1 MSVSVLIKSFCSSCS
16 SGASYEPHDSSSV
29 DEEKT
34 LSKRK
39 TSTNITKWNEKNTML
54 LIDLLEERLSLW
66 DMFDSEYTKR
76 KVRDVAYK
84 EIVEKLGENWTSSVI
99 KSKINNLRAQ
109 LGRELKKTKKIKSGQ
124 SRDEV
129 YMST

>member
-1 MSVSVLIKSFCSSCS
+1 
-16 SGASYEPHDSSSV
+16 
-29 DEEKT
+29 
-34 LSKRK
+34 
-39 TSTNITKWNEKNTML
+39 
-54 LIDLLEERLSLW
+54 
-66 DMFDSEYTKR
+66 MFDSEYTKC

>member
-1 MSVSVLIKSFCSSCS
+1 
-16 SGASYEPHDSSSV
+16 
-29 DEEKT
+29 
-34 LSKRK
+34 
-39 TSTNITKWNEKNTML
+39 
-54 LIDLLEERLSLW
+54 
-66 DMFDSEYTKR
+66 MFDSEYTKC

-124 SRDEV
+124 SRDGV

>member
-1 MSVSVLIKSFCSSCS
+1 
-16 SGASYEPHDSSSV
+16 
-29 DEEKT
+29 
-34 LSKRK
+34 
-39 TSTNITKWNEKNTML
+39 
-54 LIDLLEERLSLW
+54 
-66 DMFDSEYTKR
+66 MFDSEYTKC

-99 KSKINNLRAQ
+99 KSKINNLRAR

-124 SRDEV
+124 SRDGV